1 MFDGPDYPKSL
12 EEEMFDAW
20 LENGRTSKLGYSHL
34 LIIWNELESAYQ
46 PVYTDNR
53 ETISRYEVYGQ
64 STSQESLVAAY
75 NLYSESR
82 IDLQ

>member
-1 MFDGPDYPKSL
+1 MFDGPNYPKSL
-12 EEEMFDAW
+12 EEEMFDNW
-20 LENGRTSKLGYSHL
+20 LENGRTSRLGYSHL

-53 ETISRYEVYGQ
+53 EAISRYEVYGL